1 VSLRDATIRV
11 GLFDLGEMGS
21 SHVCK
26 GLEGYKY
33 SGFFRFVFFFPFGI
47 GVSRIYPVYLRLRTL
62 RFFEIY
68 IYILLEVRQAWFQP
82 PSRSNFP
89 LRWRRSYWF
98 RFLWLPPES
107 SPSAEQFWCCFGN
120 SGVSC
125 FCRH

>member
-68 IYILLEVRQAWFQP
+68 IYIYSSGGETSLVPASKPFEFPTSLAPKLL
-82 PSRSNFP
+82 
-89 LRWRRSYWF
+89 
-98 RFLWLPPES
+98 
-107 SPSAEQFWCCFGN
+107 
-120 SGVSC
+120 VSISLAAP
-125 FCRH
+125 